1 MLRGRGW
8 SCCEQPP
15 DAHPASSQSDSLF
28 AGCSGDTV
36 ILKKHVEDGRWLEGE
51 QWAVHHCARRCLKEP
66 STDHRPQRG
75 GEGRDGA
82 RGAGQGCYWMVIGWS
97 VKKDLYCWTLR
108 VLRSKNFTCLI
119 MYSVTEYFQKRQL
132 LYEYST
138 KGFGAFCTWN
148 RPPEDHTHTHNAL
161 VSMVFGIER
170 QRRGASHDTSCY
182 VRPQPEG

>member
-1 MLRGRGW
+1 MTKWWKERRTPTQSNECRKIKRVIRVYIYIYIYTLLVYCNCFMLRGRGW

-75 GEGRDGA
+75 GEGRGEGGWAGLLLDGHWLKC
-82 RGAGQGCYWMVIGWS
+82 Q
-97 VKKDLYCWTLR
+97 
-108 VLRSKNFTCLI
+108 
-119 MYSVTEYFQKRQL
+119 
-132 LYEYST
+132 
-138 KGFGAFCTWN
+138 KGFILLNFKSSQ
-148 RPPEDHTHTHNAL
+148 E
-161 VSMVFGIER
+161 
-170 QRRGASHDTSCY
+170 
-182 VRPQPEG
+182 